1 MNIGKN
7 TDKKLFKTVALLILL
22 TFALFNF
29 SQVKMAFLSLLNL
42 ITPFL
47 IGGLIAIFISV
58 PLKFIE
64 KLLRKTIF
72 KYKYKQAFR
81 AVAILITLLLVIA
94 VTAFVFMTVIPQL
107 ASAVVSF
114 VNKLPNVIS
123 DITSWLEEVRETDV
137 EFVNSIG
144 SRLIEF
150 TTELQNN
157 LENNISRYLLGGF
170 NIVTNTLS
178 AIVTGFLAFV
188 FAIYLLFYKET
199 FKKQIERFL
208 YAFFSADF
216 AESVLLT
223 GKRAADIFSSFLAGT
238 FMEAVIFGFMSFG
251 GMTVFGL
258 PYRTT
263 ISILEG
269 FMTFIPY
276 FGAFFGAF
284 VGFIL
289 IAAENFQQGV
299 IFLILTIVLQQVEA
313 NLIYP
318 RVVGS
323 QVGLPGI
330 WVMASVTIGGSLF
343 GLLGMVLAVPITTII
358 YYTLGDIID
367 YRNKKRG
374 EDPLTVKN
382 PIMLSQVMRKNIYK
396 KQSEVNE
403 EETIFDKIKPRKNS
417 PKP

>member
-7 TDKKLFKTVALLILL
+7 TDKKIFKTVALLILL
-22 TFALFNF
+22 TFSLFNF
-29 SQVKMAFLSLLNL
+29 PQVKMAFLSLLNL

-81 AVAILITLLLVIA
+81 AIAILITLLLVVA
-94 VTAFVFMTVIPQL
+94 VTAFVFMTVVPQL
-107 ASAVVSF
+107 ANATVAF
-114 VNKLPNVIS
+114 VNELPNVITQ
-123 DITSWLEEVRETDV
+123 ITNWLENVRETDIV
-137 EFVNSIG
+137 LVDNIG
-144 SRLIEF
+144 EELVKL
-150 TTELQNN
+150 TTNLRDN
-157 LENNISRYLLGGF
+157 LENNLSSYLLGGI
-170 NIVTNTLS
+170 NIVTSTLS
-178 AIVTGFLAFV
+178 SLVTGFLAFV
-188 FAIYLLFYKET
+188 FALYLLFYKET
-199 FKKQIERFL
+199 FKRQIERFL
-208 YAFFSADF
+208 YAFFSPDF
-216 AESVLLT
+216 AESLMLT

-238 FMEAVIFGFMSFG
+238 FMESIIFGLMSFG
-251 GMTVFGL
+251 GMTLLGL

-263 ISILEG
+263 IAILEG
-269 FMTFIPY
+269 FMAFIPY

-284 VGFIL
+284 IGFIL
-289 IAAENFQQGV
+289 IASESFQQGV
-299 IFLILTIVLQQVEA
+299 IFIIMTIILQQIES

-318 RVVGS
+318 RVVGK

-343 GLLGMVLAVPITTII
+343 GLLGMLLAVPTTTII

-374 EDPLTVKN
+374 EDPLTEKN
-382 PIMLSQVMRKNIYK
+382 PIKLSQIMRKNIYK
-396 KQSEVNE
+396 KQSEIHE
-403 EETIFDKIKPRKNS
+403 EDTIFDKIKPKKNT

>member
-7 TDKKLFKTVALLILL
+7 TDKKIFKTVALLILL
-22 TFALFNF
+22 TFSLFNF
-29 SQVKMAFLSLLNL
+29 PQVKMAFLSLLKL
-42 ITPFL
+42 MTPFL

-81 AVAILITLLLVIA
+81 AIAILITLLLVVA
-94 VTAFVFMTVIPQL
+94 VTAFVFMTVVPQL
-107 ASAVVSF
+107 ANATVAF
-114 VNKLPNVIS
+114 VNELPNVITQ
-123 DITSWLEEVRETDV
+123 ITNWLENVRETDIV
-137 EFVNSIG
+137 LVDNIG
-144 SRLIEF
+144 EELVKL
-150 TTELQNN
+150 TTNLRDN
-157 LENNISRYLLGGF
+157 LENNLSSYLLGGI
-170 NIVTNTLS
+170 NIVTSTLS
-178 AIVTGFLAFV
+178 SLVTGFLAFV
-188 FAIYLLFYKET
+188 FALYLLFYKET
-199 FKKQIERFL
+199 FKRQIERFL
-208 YAFFSADF
+208 YAFFSPDF
-216 AESVLLT
+216 AESLMLT

-238 FMEAVIFGFMSFG
+238 FMESIIFGLMSFG
-251 GMTVFGL
+251 GMTLLGL

-263 ISILEG
+263 IAILEG
-269 FMTFIPY
+269 FMAFIPY

-284 VGFIL
+284 IGFIL
-289 IAAENFQQGV
+289 IASESFQQGV
-299 IFLILTIVLQQVEA
+299 IFIIMTIILQQIES

-318 RVVGS
+318 RVVGK

-343 GLLGMVLAVPITTII
+343 GLLGMLLAVPTTTII

-374 EDPLTVKN
+374 EDPLTEKN
-382 PIMLSQVMRKNIYK
+382 PIKLSQIMRKNIYK
-396 KQSEVNE
+396 KQSEIHE
-403 EETIFDKIKPRKNS
+403 EDTIFDKIKPKKNT

>member
-7 TDKKLFKTVALLILL
+7 TDKKIFKTVALLILL

-81 AVAILITLLLVIA
+81 AIAILITLLLVVA
-94 VTAFVFMTVIPQL
+94 VTAFVFMTVVPQL
-107 ASAVVSF
+107 ANATVAF
-114 VNKLPNVIS
+114 VNELPNVITQ
-123 DITSWLEEVRETDV
+123 ITNWLENVRETDIV
-137 EFVNSIG
+137 LVDNIG
-144 SRLIEF
+144 EELVKL
-150 TTELQNN
+150 TTNLRDN
-157 LENNISRYLLGGF
+157 LENNLSSYLLGGI
-170 NIVTNTLS
+170 NIVTSTLS
-178 AIVTGFLAFV
+178 SLVTGFLAFV
-188 FAIYLLFYKET
+188 FALYLLFYKET
-199 FKKQIERFL
+199 FKRQIERFL
-208 YAFFSADF
+208 YAFFSPDF
-216 AESVLLT
+216 AESLMLT

-238 FMEAVIFGFMSFG
+238 FMESIIFGLMSFG
-251 GMTVFGL
+251 GMTLLGL

-263 ISILEG
+263 IAILEG
-269 FMTFIPY
+269 FMAFIPY

-284 VGFIL
+284 IGFIL
-289 IAAENFQQGV
+289 IASESFQQGV
-299 IFLILTIVLQQVEA
+299 IFIIMTIILQQIES

-318 RVVGS
+318 RVVGK

-343 GLLGMVLAVPITTII
+343 GLLGMLLAVPTTTII

-374 EDPLTVKN
+374 EDPLTEKN
-382 PIMLSQVMRKNIYK
+382 PIKLSQIMRKNIYK
-396 KQSEVNE
+396 KQSEIHE
-403 EETIFDKIKPRKNS
+403 EDTIFDKIKPKKNT